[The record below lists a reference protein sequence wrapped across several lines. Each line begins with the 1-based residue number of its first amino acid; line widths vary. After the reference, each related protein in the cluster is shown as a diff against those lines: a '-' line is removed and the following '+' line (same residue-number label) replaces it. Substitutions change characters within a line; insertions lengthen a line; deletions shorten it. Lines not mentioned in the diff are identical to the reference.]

1 VPGLLK
7 LHEQFTPRYTAR
19 STALS
24 MSVARASATDPTAGQ
39 LAASSAMQ
47 EASDQHGGEGGRR
60 LAKRVAASA
69 GDALFVVP
77 ALALVG
83 ILLLYPIGT
92 GIFRSLY
99 NWDPGYASPFVGL
112 ANYTTLAGNALFQ
125 EILRNEGVFLIGVP
139 LWVLFPLAIAL
150 FLHERVPFA
159 GIARTVIFYP
169 AVASPAI
176 LGVFFRSVLAPTGLL
191 NTILHDV
198 GAGGLAQNWLAEP
211 NLVKPVIIVVIA
223 WATAGVGVVIFSAA
237 LAAMEPHL
245 LEAAE
250 VEGASGWQKLRYVV
264 LPTLKPVIDLY
275 VALMVLMVFVG
286 LFAWIYVLTQG
297 GPGFS
302 STTLDYDIYQHALT
316 YGQFGLAAAES
327 VYLLAIVV
335 VVVVLTHRLRKLGS
349 RGR

>member
-1 VPGLLK
+1 MSNPFLAIQRRFGVP
-7 LHEQFTPRYTAR
+7 
-19 STALS
+19 AL
-24 MSVARASATDPTAGQ
+24 SVARAVSDETLAVALERAPGSGDLSA
-39 LAASSAMQ
+39 
-47 EASDQHGGEGGRR
+47 QHGGGDRAR
-60 LAKRVAASA
+60 AAKRIAAGA
-69 GDALFVVP
+69 ADALFVLP

-83 ILLLYPIGT
+83 ILLLIPIGT

-125 EILRNEGVFLIGVP
+125 EILKNEGIFLIGVP

-159 GIARTVIFYP
+159 GFARTIIFYP

-198 GAGGLAQNWLAEP
+198 GAGALAQNWLAEP

-237 LAAMEPHL
+237 LSAMEPHL

-297 GPGFS
+297 GPGFA

-335 VVVVLTHRLRKLGS
+335 VVVVLTHRLRKLGN